1 VLNAIAALHATA
13 PTAVTSL
20 DEALDALFAL
30 AADMLRAR
38 RCSLYLRSMDGTSDG
53 TSLLLRN
60 EIGLTATTAARE
72 APTDETIV
80 GFVARTRAPLLVQDV
95 GAYPALPTHPERYA
109 TASFITVPILVENDA
124 VGVLNATDRH
134 DGHAFSDDDQHSAE
148 LLARALSAVLHN
160 DLLTRRI
167 AQEGEIDPITGL
179 DNRRRLERRL
189 TQEVAPPRKAGAPLT
204 LLLFD
209 VDSYTTVTANAGVQA
224 AGALM
229 RSVGEL
235 VGRAVR
241 QSDTIALFES
251 SQIAILL
258 PATPLDRAWDVA
270 HAILREAVHE
280 RLPAHLRY
288 DCERLELSV
297 GVAAL
302 DAATDDNLAQRAQVA
317 LRATQAQ
324 GKGIAVLPRDTPP
337 RARQDTVAI
346 ARGAGVPYL
355 ANPAAVAT
363 EQATRL
369 LSRDVARGHLC
380 FPVAFENGTL
390 TLAMAD
396 PTDAVAIT
404 IVSELTGMAVYPVAS
419 SRLKVLQ
426 AIGTLLPDRRNDT
439 GDQVKPRPLR
449 DDRDV

>member
-1 VLNAIAALHATA
+1 VVNALAALHATV
-13 PTAVTSL
+13 PTAVTSR

-30 AADMLRAR
+30 AVAALRAR
-38 RCSLYLRSMDGTSDG
+38 RCSLYLRSTDGAA
-53 TSLLLRN
+53 LLLRN
-60 EIGLTATTAARE
+60 EIGLAATTAARE
-72 APTDETIV
+72 TPSAKTIV
-80 GFVARTRAPLLVQDV
+80 GFVARARTPLLVQDV
-95 GAYPALPTHPERYA
+95 VAYPALPTHPERYA
-109 TASFITVPILVENDA
+109 TTSFISVPILVENA
-124 VGVLNATDRH
+124 TVGVLNAADRH
-134 DGHAFSDDDQHSAE
+134 DGRAFSDDDLHSAE
-148 LLARALSAVLHN
+148 LLARVLVAVLHN

-167 AQEGEIDPITGL
+167 AAEGEIDPITGL
-179 DNRRRLERRL
+179 YNRRHLERRL
-189 TQEVAPPRKAGAPLT
+189 AQEVARARQAGAPLT
-204 LLLFD
+204 LLLLD
-209 VDSYTTVTANAGVQA
+209 VDCYVDVAAHAGVQT

-229 RSVGEL
+229 RCVGEL

-258 PATPLDRAWDVA
+258 PATSADRAWDVA
-270 HAILREAVHE
+270 RAILRETLHE
-280 RLPAHLRY
+280 KLPAHLRY
-288 DCERLELSV
+288 DCERLELTV

-302 DAATDDNLAQRAQVA
+302 DVATDDNLVHHAQTARRAA
-317 LRATQAQ
+317 HME
-324 GKGIAVLPRDTPP
+324 GSGIAVLPRDATPH
-337 RARQDTVAI
+337 ARQDTIAI
-346 ARGAGVPYL
+346 AREAGVPYL

-426 AIGTLLPDRRNDT
+426 AIGTLLPDRRNETDER
-439 GDQVKPRPLR
+439 VKPRPLR
-449 DDRDV
+449 DDREV

>member
-1 VLNAIAALHATA
+1 MLNAIAALHATA

-38 RCSLYLRSMDGTSDG
+38 RCSLYLRSMDG

-134 DGHAFSDDDQHSAE
+134 DGHAFSDDDQ
-148 LLARALSAVLHN
+148 
-160 DLLTRRI
+160 RI

-189 TQEVAPPRKAGAPLT
+189 TQEVARARQAGAPLT

-209 VDSYTTVTANAGVQA
+209 VDSYTTVAANAGVQA

-280 RLPAHLRY
+280 SLPAHLRY